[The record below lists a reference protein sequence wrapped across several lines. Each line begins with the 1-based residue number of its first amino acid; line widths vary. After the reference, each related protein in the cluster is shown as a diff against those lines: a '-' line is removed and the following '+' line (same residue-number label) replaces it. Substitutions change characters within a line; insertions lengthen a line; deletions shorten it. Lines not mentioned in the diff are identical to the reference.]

1 MATAEFAK
9 APIGSLTIGVISG
22 NTLVWTNSYGSADME
37 ANTHA
42 DRDTVYRIGSITKMF
57 TATMLEQLIEAGK
70 VTLEDPVEKYFPEV
84 NTIQGRKPDDA
95 PITLRQLA
103 THTSGL
109 AREPDNIARYTTGP
123 PEVWDKTLILA
134 LPHLHYQFS
143 PGTRYSYSNI
153 GYATLGAALQK
164 AAGQPYLDYLPQHIF
179 TPLGMTHT
187 SLVLTPEVQAHLAK
201 GYEKTGGI
209 TSSSAATEENKDGRG
224 YKVPNGAIY
233 TTVGDLAKFAS
244 FLLGNGPSSVLDPN
258 KLLYYQNQFIVPTG
272 GLAPAGYSLGIMFIR
287 YQKFVAEGHS
297 GAVSGFNAA
306 LYINRKAN
314 IAVVVLVSA
323 LGDGAVNA
331 DALALRALDVL
342 SK

>member
-1 MATAEFAK
+1 
-9 APIGSLTIGVISG
+9 
-22 NTLVWTNSYGSADME
+22 
-37 ANTHA
+37 
-42 DRDTVYRIGSITKMF
+42 
-57 TATMLEQLIEAGK
+57 
-70 VTLEDPVEKYFPEV
+70 V
-84 NTIQGRKPDDA
+84 NTVQGRKPGDP
-95 PITLRQLA
+95 PITLLQLA

-109 AREPDNIARYTTGP
+109 AREPDNTARYVTGP

-134 LPHLHYQFS
+134 LPHLHYQFQ

-153 GYATLGAALQK
+153 GYATLGAALER

-187 SLVLTPEVQAHLAK
+187 SPILTPEVQAHLAE
-201 GYEKTGGI
+201 GYEKNGGMV
-209 TSSSAATEENKDGRG
+209 SSSAASQENKDGRG

-244 FLLGNGPSSVLDPN
+244 FLLGNGPPSVLDPN

-272 GLAPAGYSLGIMFIR
+272 GLAPGGYSLGIMFIR
-287 YQKFVAEGHS
+287 YGKYVAEGHS

-306 LYINRKAN
+306 LYINHKAN

-323 LGDGAVNA
+323 VGSGAINA
-331 DALALRALDVL
+331 DSLALRALDVL